1 MFWVFLIKLN
11 KLFEWKIVNNLI
23 FQAKSNNKI
32 KYLFIIIRKI
42 RIIISKI
49 TFKVIIQNLNKYNNL
64 NNKKK
69 NLLLIFQTNNYN
81 NEINNFKLLFDKI
94 II

>member
-1 MFWVFLIKLN
+1 LN